1 MKKLL
6 KKTLKLILP
15 VVLGGFILFWVYRDF
30 DFTKAGDVLLH
41 GTNWWWML
49 FSLLFGVFAQVFR
62 GWRWRQTLEP
72 LDAFPKKSD
81 CVNAIFI
88 SYAASLVVPRIGEVS
103 RCGVLA
109 KYDNVSFAKSLGT
122 VVTERLVDTL
132 TILLITGI
140 TVLLQLPIFV
150 TFLQQTG
157 TKIPSLVHLLTS
169 VWFYIILFCFIGV
182 VILLYYLRK
191 TLFFYE
197 RVKGFVLNIWEGI
210 MSLKGVRN
218 IPIFNGGEEKVFDGE
233 ERILIPSPDVPT
245 FDLKPE
251 MSAYEVTDAVVKVIE
266 EEKYDVIILN
276 YANCDM
282 VGHTGIFDAAKQA
295 VEAVDTCVGRMV
307 DAILAKGGVALITA
321 DHGNADKMCEPDGTP
336 FTAHTTNPVP
346 FIVVGEDCKLRD
358 GGVLADIAPTMLQV
372 LGLPQPEEMT
382 GKSLIVSE

>member
-1 MKKLL
+1 MKNEELRMKKLL

-49 FSLLFGVFAQVFR
+49 FSLVFGVFAQVFR

-182 VILLYYLRK
+182 AILLYYLRK

-210 MSLKGVRN
+210 MSLRGVRN
-218 IPIFNGGEEKVFDGE
+218 IPLFIFYTLAIWTCYF
-233 ERILIPSPDVPT
+233 LHFYFT
-245 FDLKPE
+245 FYCF
-251 MSAYEVTDAVVKVIE
+251 A
-266 EEKYDVIILN
+266 
-276 YANCDM
+276 
-282 VGHTGIFDAAKQA
+282 
-295 VEAVDTCVGRMV
+295 
-307 DAILAKGGVALITA
+307 
-321 DHGNADKMCEPDGTP
+321 
-336 FTAHTTNPVP
+336 FTAHLGIGHVCGRYVCRDCAYSQRGGAVAFRYHFYDDALWSKCDGCRNLCPDCTRYSNLSGCS
-346 FIVVGEDCKLRD
+346 VGHLWICRS
-358 GGVLADIAPTMLQV
+358 AIHQ
-372 LGLPQPEEMT
+372 
-382 GKSLIVSE
+382 